1 MDSQEIILERGQNEI
16 RVVFDEPVYERG
28 VKEKTTDFDL
38 EVSPMGAGQCL
49 HITSDTAD
57 PRDGFCGAGS
67 FIQRF
72 APYPLDALSYAGSR
86 CPEISC
92 IILLTFNC
100 HFVQNFL
107 IPSIVANTTLPYEII
122 IVYNGAATDLSLFE
136 RFNLIQSETGCV
148 SKAYNTGV
156 AAAKGRYIALFHDD
170 CMVTSPGWHQPMI
183 AAIDRGAFATSTE
196 SLYNPHFALEYLK
209 GSPLL
214 MPKANYE
221 FIGGHDE
228 FYFAGIEDLD
238 FSYRIQLQGYTVK
251 KVTIPYRHFRGM
263 STVILL
269 SGRAEEVRT
278 LFGYCVI
285 PESAIEKWK
294 ARYMGSSETQ
304 AMIQAVNREN
314 LQYFRMKWSMSA
326 HGDTV
331 MNRESLNPGT
341 YPALSNIRTTYQQW
355 LLKQFS
361 IG

>member
-1 MDSQEIILERGQNEI
+1 
-16 RVVFDEPVYERG
+16 
-28 VKEKTTDFDL
+28 
-38 EVSPMGAGQCL
+38 MGAGQCL